1 MLHFGQFVLPSV
13 SMGVIERP
21 HSEILGSTV
30 ACTYPRL
37 IAACHVLHHLSSR
50 VILQPA
56 SLHQHY
62 YQMFM
67 YFNSFYLTEFPI
79 WSICHI
85 FCQWIFLFFCMT
97 IITSHVLASS
107 FISSIYEEIAYDIVT
122 QYFTHDCPTSNL
134 RRWSGRR
141 FPYGHLVTTSP
152 SLLISGS
159 IMPNR
164 TTSPKTNFDEATG
177 GVCKEQGR
185 IHRAMMTRDY

>member
-62 YQMFM
+62 TRCSCTSIHSILR
-67 YFNSFYLTEFPI
+67 NFPYDQFATFL
-79 WSICHI
+79 SVD
-85 FCQWIFLFFCMT
+85 FLFFCMT
-97 IITSHVLASS
+97 IITSHVLVSS
-107 FISSIYEEIAYDIVT
+107 FISSNDEEIAYCYSYTIFYTRLSDLEVKEVIRPQV
-122 QYFTHDCPTSNL
+122 PL
-134 RRWSGRR
+134 RPPCYDFSLVADLR
-141 FPYGHLVTTSP
+141 FDNAKSHHL
-152 SLLISGS
+152 
-159 IMPNR
+159 
-164 TTSPKTNFDEATG
+164 A
-177 GVCKEQGR
+177 
-185 IHRAMMTRDY
+185 

>member
-97 IITSHVLASS
+97 IITSHELVSS
-107 FISSIYEEIAYDIVT
+107 FISSNNEEIAYCYSYTIFYTRLSDLEVKEVIRPQV
-122 QYFTHDCPTSNL
+122 PL
-134 RRWSGRR
+134 RPPCYDFSLVADLR
-141 FPYGHLVTTSP
+141 FDNAKSHHL
-152 SLLISGS
+152 
-159 IMPNR
+159 
-164 TTSPKTNFDEATG
+164 A
-177 GVCKEQGR
+177 
-185 IHRAMMTRDY
+185 